1 MGTFAISIV
10 ALGQGGD
17 KGRVGGRGLII
28 AQSTSPWRVKGH
40 FLCPTMRH
48 PSAKLPKPLRS
59 KFLISQYMCDKV
71 KGNTHISLQV
81 FCFHISKMI
90 CTQWTCI

>member
-17 KGRVGGRGLII
+17 KGRVGGRGGYH
-28 AQSTSPWRVKGH
+28 TSPYQQPCKWT

-48 PSAKLPKPLRS
+48 PSAKLPKPLRA
-59 KFLISQYMCDKV
+59 KFLMSQYMCDDV
-71 KGNTHISLQV
+71 KGNTHYKCFV
-81 FCFHISKMI
+81 FILVK
-90 CTQWTCI
+90 